1 MTTDVPEGPLAG
13 RNDVIVGATWGVKI
27 VKLDAL
33 AVSAPPVFT
42 VIVPVV
48 APAGTT
54 AVALVVVG
62 AVQVTA
68 AVPPPPLNV
77 TPVTPV
83 KPVPVMFTVVPI
95 TPHTG
100 VNVVTAATA

>member
-13 RNDVIVGATWGVKI
+13 RNDVIVGATWGLTI

-42 VIVPVV
+42 VIVPVA
-48 APAGTT
+48 APDGTT
-54 AVALVVVG
+54 AEALVVVG
-62 AVQVTA
+62 ALQVTA
-68 AVPPPPLNV
+68 GVPPPPLNV
-77 TPVTPV
+77 TPVTLL
-83 KPVPVMFTVVPI
+83 KPDPVMFTVVPK

-100 VNVVTAATA
+100 VNDVTAAAA